1 MSTSSITTQD
11 SPITHSSSASRSTS
25 RQVNLRRWLKWL
37 NWRLLLIPLPSIF
50 MYRLWL
56 RTAESEKYPAFML
69 PHPDTVKERFMKM
82 WEDGSLEQHIKVTLK
97 ESLYGLLIA
106 TLVAIVL
113 GYLLARVRWLGYL
126 TMPYLIFIQ
135 AIPIIAVAPLI
146 IIWAGPEIKSK
157 VVIAALITWF
167 PIMVSTMVGI
177 RNVSPDLRE
186 LMRANVANPWQ
197 VFWNLEVPS
206 ALPEI
211 LGGIKVGVTLSIIGA
226 AVGEF
231 VSSREGL
238 GYLVFFGK
246 SISRTD
252 IVIVAIFSL
261 TLMSLSLFGIV
272 AAVEQVL
279 LRWKYAGSS

>member
-1 MSTSSITTQD
+1 
-11 SPITHSSSASRSTS
+11 
-25 RQVNLRRWLKWL
+25 
-37 NWRLLLIPLPSIF
+37 
-50 MYRLWL
+50 
-56 RTAESEKYPAFML
+56 
-69 PHPDTVKERFMKM
+69 
-82 WEDGSLEQHIKVTLK
+82 
-97 ESLYGLLIA
+97 
-106 TLVAIVL
+106 
-113 GYLLARVRWLGYL
+113 
-126 TMPYLIFIQ
+126 MPYLIFTQ

-157 VVIAALITWF
+157 IVIAGLITWF
-167 PIMVSTMVGI
+167 PIMIATMVGI

-186 LMRANVANPWQ
+186 LMRANAANPWQ
-197 VFWNLEVPS
+197 IFWNLEVPS

-246 SISRTD
+246 SISNTP

-279 LRWKYAGSS
+279 LRWKYAGNS

>member
-1 MSTSSITTQD
+1 M
-11 SPITHSSSASRSTS
+11 R
-25 RQVNLRRWLKWL
+25 LKKWLKWL
-37 NWRLLLIPLPSIF
+37 NWQLLLIPLPSILL
-50 MYRLWL
+50 YRWWL
-56 RTAESEKYPAFML
+56 TTAESEKYPAFML
-69 PHPDTVKERFMKM
+69 PHPDTVRERFMKM
-82 WEDGSLEQHIKVTLK
+82 WDDGSLERHVKVTMK
-97 ESLYGLLIA
+97 EALWGLFIA
-106 TLVAIVL
+106 SLVAIIL
-113 GYLLARVRWLGYL
+113 GYLLARIRWLSYL
-126 TMPYLIFIQ
+126 TMPYLIFTQ

-157 VVIAALITWF
+157 IVIAALITWF

-177 RNVSPDLRE
+177 RNVSPNLRE

-197 VFWNLEVPS
+197 IFWNLEVPS